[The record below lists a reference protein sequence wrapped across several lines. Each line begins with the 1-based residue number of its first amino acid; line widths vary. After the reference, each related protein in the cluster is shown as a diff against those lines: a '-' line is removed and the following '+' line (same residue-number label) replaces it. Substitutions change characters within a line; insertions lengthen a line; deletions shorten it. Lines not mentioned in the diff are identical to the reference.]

1 MVLFFLEKGHFE
13 QLLQLLKGRED
24 WVDKF
29 SELRAVVPGP
39 EQVQLQGDNIL
50 FLFLKYRDQKVAG
63 LLALAVFGPVLGTI
77 CWWCL

>member
-24 WVDKF
+24 GVDKF

-50 FLFLKYRDQKVAG
+50 FLF
-63 LLALAVFGPVLGTI
+63 
-77 CWWCL
+77 